1 MSKQTI
7 SKQLNQFFQVILF
20 VLLFAILAPGAMGK
34 KSGNKLLMKNHY
46 FSGNKYYKGVW
57 SITQEKAFN
66 IMMENGE
73 AYRLALQGKKL
84 QTISMV
90 VNITG
95 GVLIGYPLGAALGGA
110 EDPMFFLA
118 GIGAGIVLLGIPIYS
133 SANRKI
139 HEAIE
144 VYNESIETAY
154 YRNSRFIKEI
164 KLTAGSAGIGVAAR
178 F

>member
-1 MSKQTI
+1 MSNRTI
-7 SKQLNQFFQVILF
+7 SKQLKKTFQAFLY
-20 VLLFAILAPGAMGK
+20 VLVFAILAPNAMGQ
-34 KSGNKLLMKNHY
+34 KSGNQLLMKNNY

-66 IMMENGE
+66 IMKENGE
-73 AYRLALQGKKL
+73 AYQLAMQGKKL

-139 HEAIE
+139 HQAIE

-154 YRNSRFIKEI
+154 YKNTRFIKEI
-164 KLTAGSAGIGVAAR
+164 KLTAGSAGIGLAAR